1 MKTYNTPS
9 TSKLVARFDN
19 ELKKLLME
27 DLKVFKERNQFY
39 NANNQAAQKQQ
50 LKAAW
55 SIIYIL
61 SSTSYEKNRA
71 SRIFGTLY
79 FFVAYFT
86 MSTAVLADAPGVPIF
101 SSNRS

>member
-39 NANNQAAQKQQ
+39 NANNQADQKQQ
-50 LKAAW
+50 LKAA
-55 SIIYIL
+55 
-61 SSTSYEKNRA
+61 
-71 SRIFGTLY
+71 
-79 FFVAYFT
+79 
-86 MSTAVLADAPGVPIF
+86 
-101 SSNRS
+101 